1 VSPHRNRR
9 LVGQLFALGTL
20 VSWFLT
26 ASEVE
31 GSELF
36 DSATPLHRIE
46 IQLDE
51 SPLAA
56 LRKAPRTDVAARA
69 RVDGWPWVKLSLH
82 LKGATGSFRPIDDRP
97 SFTLSTSKRSGS
109 ERILGT
115 TKLHLNNGVED
126 SSRWR
131 EILGREVL
139 SELGIPTT
147 SATHAR
153 VLLNGRD
160 LGLYVLIEGF
170 TPDWIERSF
179 PGKRGA
185 LFEPVAKTNG
195 PPDFRRVTSCGQE
208 SASRLPRP
216 FLAAPS
222 LPVTNR
228 WNSTAVCIN
237 ELSLIGFIAAEV
249 LLAHADGYS
258 LAHNNYR
265 LWVPSDGSGL
275 QWIPHGLDRLF
286 TAPEL
291 PWPPAMAG
299 PMAEAVMA
307 RPDGARQVFDQIQ
320 AFRGRLPDLSAVKA
334 HLEQRMERLR
344 PHLSRTEW
352 QEIRVGT
359 DQLMDEWKRR
369 WEVLDLQKKI
379 AEPVSV
385 ALGSET
391 ILSGWRPDPTPMN
404 AELSEVKNP
413 EGGSQLRIRAKEAS
427 LAGWTWTGTLLPG
440 RYQLEVWVRLD
451 HFEPLPFGEPGGV
464 FIQKTGQSS
473 KEWLHAE
480 SRTGQPLRL
489 EFHVES
495 ASTSTQLRIAFRGRR
510 GIVHLETKGLR
521 IHRIG

>member
-1 VSPHRNRR
+1 MSPHWNIPIVRH
-9 LVGQLFALGTL
+9 LFTIGTL

-26 ASEVE
+26 ALEVE
-31 GSELF
+31 SSDLF
-36 DSATPLHRIE
+36 DAATPLHRIE

-51 SPLAA
+51 SPLDS

-69 RVDGWPWVKLSLH
+69 QFDGRPWVKLSLH

-195 PPDFRRVTSCGQE
+195 PPDFRRVTSYGQE
-208 SASRLPRP
+208 SASRLPDR

-222 LPVTNR
+222 LPVTDR
-228 WNSTAVCIN
+228 WKSTAVCIN
-237 ELSLIGFIAAEV
+237 ESSLIDFVAAEV

-265 LWVPSDGSGL
+265 LWIPSDGSGL

-307 RPDGARQVFDQIQ
+307 RSDRASQVFNQIQ
-320 AFRGRLPDLSAVKA
+320 AFRGRLPDPPKVKA

-344 PHLSRTEW
+344 PNLSRTEW

-359 DQLMDEWKRR
+359 DQLMDEWRRR
-369 WEVLDLQKKI
+369 WEVLGFQKQS

-385 ALGSET
+385 PLGSET
-391 ILSGWRPDPTPMN
+391 VLSGWRPDPTPMN
-404 AELSEVKNP
+404 AELSEGKTP
-413 EGGSQLRIRAKEAS
+413 EGGSQLRIRATEAS

-440 RYQLEVWVRLD
+440 RYRLEAWVRLD

-464 FIQKTGQSS
+464 FIQKAGQASL
-473 KEWLHAE
+473 EWLHSE
-480 SRTGQPLRL
+480 SPTGQPLRL
-489 EFHVES
+489 EFQVES

-510 GIVHLETKGLR
+510 GIVDLETKCLR
-521 IHRIG
+521 IHRIR

>member
-1 VSPHRNRR
+1 VSPHWNIPIVRH
-9 LVGQLFALGTL
+9 LFTIGTL

-26 ASEVE
+26 ALEVE
-31 GSELF
+31 SSDLF
-36 DSATPLHRIE
+36 DAATPLHRIE
-46 IQLDE
+46 IHLDE
-51 SPLAA
+51 NPLES
-56 LRKAPRTDVAARA
+56 LRKAPRTDVVARA
-69 RVDGWPWVKLSLH
+69 QVNGYPVVELSLH

-131 EILGREVL
+131 EILGREML
-139 SELGIPTT
+139 STLGIPTT

-170 TPDWIERSF
+170 TPDWIQRSF
-179 PGKRGA
+179 AGKGGA

-195 PPDFRRVTSCGQE
+195 PPDFRRVTSYGQK

-228 WNSTAVCIN
+228 WNSTGVCIN
-237 ELSLIGFIAAEV
+237 ESSLIDFVAAEV

-265 LWVPSDGSGL
+265 IWLPSDGSGL
-275 QWIPHGLDRLF
+275 QWIPQGLDRLF

-299 PMAEAVMA
+299 PIAEAVMA
-307 RPDGARQVFDQIQ
+307 RPDGARQVFEQIQ
-320 AFRGRLPDLSAVKA
+320 AFRGRLPDPSTVKA

-344 PHLSRTEW
+344 PNLSRTEW
-352 QEIRVGT
+352 QEVRVGT
-359 DQLMDEWKRR
+359 DELMDDWRRR
-369 WEVLDLQKKI
+369 WEVLDLQKQSAK
-379 AEPVSV
+379 PMFVP
-385 ALGSET
+385 LGSET
-391 ILSGWRPDPTPMN
+391 RLSGWRPDPTTMN
-404 AELSEVKNP
+404 AELSEGENP
-413 EGGSQLRIRAKEAS
+413 EGGSQLRIRATEAS

-440 RYQLEVWVRLD
+440 RYRLQAWVRLD

-464 FIQKTGQSS
+464 FIQKAGQAS
-473 KEWLHAE
+473 KEWLHSE
-480 SRTGQPLRL
+480 SPTGQPLRL
-489 EFHVES
+489 EFNVES
-495 ASTSTQLRIAFRGRR
+495 ASTTTRLRIAFRGRR
-510 GIVHLETKGLR
+510 GIVDLDTKALR
-521 IHRIG
+521 IRRIG

>member
-1 VSPHRNRR
+1 VSPHCNIPIVRH
-9 LVGQLFALGTL
+9 LFTIGTL

-26 ASEVE
+26 ALKVE
-31 GSELF
+31 SSDLF
-36 DSATPLHRIE
+36 DAATPLHRIE
-46 IQLDE
+46 IHLDE
-51 SPLAA
+51 NPLES
-56 LRKAPRTDVAARA
+56 LRKAPRTDVVA
-69 RVDGWPWVKLSLH
+69 RVQVDGHPMVELSLH

-131 EILGREVL
+131 EILGREML
-139 SELGIPTT
+139 STLGIPTT

-195 PPDFRRVTSCGQE
+195 PPDFRQVTYYGQK
-208 SASRLPRP
+208 SAFRLPRP

-222 LPVTNR
+222 LPVADR
-228 WNSTAVCIN
+228 WKSTADCIN
-237 ELSLIGFIAAEV
+237 QSSLIDFVAAEV

-299 PMAEAVMA
+299 PMAEAVMD
-307 RPDGARQVFDQIQ
+307 RPDGAKQVFEKIQ
-320 AFRGRLPDLSAVKA
+320 AFRGRLSAPSAVKA
-334 HLEQRMERLR
+334 HLDERMERLR
-344 PHLSRTEW
+344 PHLSRNEW
-352 QEIRVGT
+352 QEIRVGI
-359 DQLMDEWKRR
+359 DQLMDEWRRR
-369 WEVLDLQKKI
+369 WEVLDLQKQS

-385 ALGSET
+385 PLGSET
-391 ILSGWRPDPTPMN
+391 ILSGWIPDSTPVN
-404 AELSEVKNP
+404 AELSEVKNTD
-413 EGGSQLRIRAKEAS
+413 GGSQLRIRAQEAS
-427 LAGWTWTGTLLPG
+427 VAGWTWTGTLPPG
-440 RYQLEVWVRLD
+440 RYRLDAWVRLD

-464 FIQKTGQSS
+464 FVQKIGQPS
-473 KEWLHAE
+473 KEWLHSE
-480 SRTGQPLRL
+480 TRTGQSLHL
-489 EFHVES
+489 EFNVES
-495 ASTSTQLRIAFRGRR
+495 ASTTTRLRVAFRGRR
-510 GIVHLETKGLR
+510 GTVDLDTKALR

>member
-1 VSPHRNRR
+1 
-9 LVGQLFALGTL
+9 
-20 VSWFLT
+20 
-26 ASEVE
+26 
-31 GSELF
+31 
-36 DSATPLHRIE
+36 
-46 IQLDE
+46 
-51 SPLAA
+51 
-56 LRKAPRTDVAARA
+56 
-69 RVDGWPWVKLSLH
+69 
-82 LKGATGSFRPIDDRP
+82 
-97 SFTLSTSKRSGS
+97 
-109 ERILGT
+109 
-115 TKLHLNNGVED
+115 
-126 SSRWR
+126 
-131 EILGREVL
+131 
-139 SELGIPTT
+139 
-147 SATHAR
+147 
-153 VLLNGRD
+153 
-160 LGLYVLIEGF
+160 
-170 TPDWIERSF
+170 
-179 PGKRGA
+179 
-185 LFEPVAKTNG
+185 
-195 PPDFRRVTSCGQE
+195 
-208 SASRLPRP
+208 
-216 FLAAPS
+216 
-222 LPVTNR
+222 
-228 WNSTAVCIN
+228 
-237 ELSLIGFIAAEV
+237 
-249 LLAHADGYS
+249 
-258 LAHNNYR
+258 
-265 LWVPSDGSGL
+265 
-275 QWIPHGLDRLF
+275 
-286 TAPEL
+286 
-291 PWPPAMAG
+291 
-299 PMAEAVMA
+299 
-307 RPDGARQVFDQIQ
+307 
-320 AFRGRLPDLSAVKA
+320 VKA

>member
-1 VSPHRNRR
+1 VSPHRNIR
-9 LVGQLFALGTL
+9 LFGQLFALGTL
-20 VSWFLT
+20 VSLFLA

-36 DSATPLHRIE
+36 DPATPLHRIE

-51 SPLAA
+51 NPLGA
-56 LRKAPRTDVAARA
+56 LRTAPRTDVVARA
-69 RVDGWPWVKLSLH
+69 QIDGHPVVELSLH

-131 EILGREVL
+131 EILGREML
-139 SELGIPTT
+139 SALGIPTT

-179 PGKRGA
+179 AGKGGA
-185 LFEPVAKTNG
+185 LFEPVAKTND
-195 PPDFRRVTSCGQE
+195 PPDFRRVTSYGQK

-237 ELSLIGFIAAEV
+237 ESSLIGFIAAEV

-265 LWVPSDGSGL
+265 IWVPSDGSGL

-286 TAPEL
+286 SAPEL

-307 RPDGARQVFDQIQ
+307 RPDGAKLVFEKIQ
-320 AFRGRLPDLSAVKA
+320 AFRGRLSAPSAVKA
-334 HLEQRMERLR
+334 HLDERMERLR
-344 PHLSRTEW
+344 PHLSRNEW
-352 QEIRVGT
+352 QEIRVGA
-359 DQLMDEWKRR
+359 DQLMDEWSRR
-369 WEVLDLQKKI
+369 WEVLDLQKQS

-385 ALGSET
+385 LRGSET
-391 ILSGWRPDPTPMN
+391 ILSGWRPDPTPIN
-404 AELSEVKNP
+404 AELSEVKTP
-413 EGGSQLRIRAKEAS
+413 EGESQLRIRAQEAT
-427 LAGWTWTGTLLPG
+427 LAGWTWTGTLPPG
-440 RYQLEVWVRLD
+440 RYRLAAWVRLD

-464 FIQKTGQSS
+464 FVQKIGQAS
-473 KEWLHAE
+473 KEWLHSE
-480 SRTGQPLRL
+480 SPKGQPLRL
-489 EFHVES
+489 EFNVES
-495 ASTSTQLRIAFRGRR
+495 ASTTTRLRIAFRGRR
-510 GIVHLETKGLR
+510 GIVDLDTKALR

>member
-1 VSPHRNRR
+1 MSPHRNRR
-9 LVGQLFALGTL
+9 LVGHLFALGTL
-20 VSWFLT
+20 VSLFLT
-26 ASEVE
+26 ASEIE
-31 GSELF
+31 GSKLF

-51 SPLAA
+51 NPLGA
-56 LRKAPRTDVAARA
+56 LRTTPRTDVVARA
-69 RVDGWPWVKLSLH
+69 QIDGHPVVELSLH

-131 EILGREVL
+131 EILGREML
-139 SELGIPTT
+139 STLGIPTT

-179 PGKRGA
+179 PGESGD

-195 PPDFRRVTSCGQE
+195 PPDFRRVTSYGQE

-222 LPVTNR
+222 RPVTNR
-228 WNSTAVCIN
+228 WNSTAVYIN
-237 ELSLIGFIAAEV
+237 ESSLIGFIAAEV
-249 LLAHADGYS
+249 LLAHSDGYS

-265 LWVPSDGSGL
+265 IWVPLDGSGL

-320 AFRGRLPDLSAVKA
+320 AFRGRLSAPSAVKA
-334 HLEQRMERLR
+334 HLEQRMDRLR
-344 PHLSRTEW
+344 PNLSRIEW
-352 QEIRVGT
+352 QE
-359 DQLMDEWKRR
+359 M
-369 WEVLDLQKKI
+369 
-379 AEPVSV
+379 
-385 ALGSET
+385 
-391 ILSGWRPDPTPMN
+391 
-404 AELSEVKNP
+404 
-413 EGGSQLRIRAKEAS
+413 GGSRPAKKNR
-427 LAGWTWTGTLLPG
+427 GTRVRPPG
-440 RYQLEVWVRLD
+440 L
-451 HFEPLPFGEPGGV
+451 
-464 FIQKTGQSS
+464 
-473 KEWLHAE
+473 
-480 SRTGQPLRL
+480 
-489 EFHVES
+489 
-495 ASTSTQLRIAFRGRR
+495 
-510 GIVHLETKGLR
+510 
-521 IHRIG
+521 

>member
-1 VSPHRNRR
+1 MSPHRNIS
-9 LVGQLFALGTL
+9 LVGQLFTLGTL
-20 VSWFLT
+20 ISLFLA
-26 ASEVE
+26 ASKVE
-31 GSELF
+31 GSEFF
-36 DSATPLHRIE
+36 DPATPLHRVE

-51 SPLAA
+51 NPLAA
-56 LRKAPRTDVAARA
+56 LRKAPRTDVVARA
-69 RVDGWPWVKLSLH
+69 QIDGHPVVELSLH

-131 EILGREVL
+131 EILGREML
-139 SELGIPTT
+139 NTLGIPTT

-160 LGLYVLIEGF
+160 LGLYVLVEGF

-179 PGKRGA
+179 AGKGGA

-195 PPDFRRVTSCGQE
+195 PTDFRRVTSYGQK

-228 WNSTAVCIN
+228 WNSTATCIN
-237 ELSLIGFIAAEV
+237 ESSLIGFIAAEV

-307 RPDGARQVFDQIQ
+307 RPDGARQVFDQIR
-320 AFRGRLPDLSAVKA
+320 AFRGRLPDPSTVKA

-344 PHLSRTEW
+344 PNLSRTEW
-352 QEIRVGT
+352 QEIRVGA
-359 DQLMDEWKRR
+359 DQLMDEWRRR
-369 WEVLDLQKKI
+369 WEVLDLQTKI
-379 AEPVSV
+379 AEPMSV
-385 ALGSET
+385 PLGSET
-391 ILSGWRPDPTPMN
+391 LLSGWRPDPTPKN

-413 EGGSQLRIRAKEAS
+413 ESGSQLRIRAQEAT
-427 LAGWTWTGTLLPG
+427 LAGWTWTGTLPPG
-440 RYQLEVWVRLD
+440 RYRLEAWVRLD

-464 FIQKTGQSS
+464 FIQKAGQAS
-473 KEWLHAE
+473 KEWLHSEAPK
-480 SRTGQPLRL
+480 GQPLRL

-510 GIVHLETKGLR
+510 GLVHLDTKGLR